1 MRISLTTWNRGL
13 VPGLVLA
20 AGVTAGVA
28 GGHFS
33 RAQSLPGQLPS
44 AAQSSDPLHQKNRD
58 EPTTPSDILA
68 KQSRARNDER
78 QRKLM
83 ADTDK
88 LLALATSLH
97 DDVAKTNKDVMSLDV
112 IKRAD
117 EIEKLA
123 HNVKERMKG

>member
-1 MRISLTTWNRGL
+1 MEISANAWNRCVVSGVMLIVALGL
-13 VPGLVLA
+13 GS
-20 AGVTAGVA
+20 GTES
-28 GGHFS
+28 S
-33 RAQSLPGQLPS
+33 RGQSLPGQIPS
-44 AAQSSDPLHQKNRD
+44 ASQGSDPMHQKNRD
-58 EPTTPSDILA
+58 DPSLPADILA
-68 KQSRARNDER
+68 KQGRARNDER
-78 QRKLM
+78 QRKLV